1 MTQFEIE
8 FSKVLSPNDVGDTN
22 SHQAG
27 FLIPIRIA
35 KLNYFP
41 KLDSLVPNPR
51 QHMEFVLVDSDN
63 KLTLNFIYY
72 NGRSLGFSTRN
83 EYRLTGATQFIKKMG
98 LKAGD
103 QLCFGWSGQK
113 LHALKSV
120 KSEFES
126 VDLTW
131 SSRMSQQGLFVTQN
145 GWRIKERSK
154 ND

>member
-1 MTQFEIE
+1 MNFEVE
-8 FSKVLSPNDVGDTN
+8 FSKVLSPNDVGDTK

-41 KLDSLVPNPR
+41 KLDVFHPNPR
-51 QHMEFVLVDSDN
+51 ETMNFVLDGSDLM
-63 KLTLNFIYY
+63 LTLNYIYY
-72 NGRSLGFSTRN
+72 NGKTLGFSTRN
-83 EYRLTGATQFIKKMG
+83 EFRLTGATQFIKKME
-98 LKAGD
+98 LKAAD
-103 QLCFGWSGQK
+103 QLCFGWTDQK
-113 LHALKSV
+113 LHAIKAI
-120 KSEFES
+120 KSENES

-131 SSRMSQQGLFVTQN
+131 NSKMSQEGLFVTQN